1 MIGQKLYRLTEFSLT
16 KFELGLVNRNI
27 TGSDSELFPITE
39 SMEFSQSTINPPYL
53 ITIVDVC
60 LYG

>member
-27 TGSDSELFPITE
+27 TGSDSELFPITD
-39 SMEFSQSTINPPYL
+39 SMEFSQSAINPLHL
-53 ITIVDVC
+53 ITTVSVC